1 MWDTKTFLGGEL
13 WYVHMQQLAV
23 YVHSISA
30 TICDTLLE
38 VICSLWYCS
47 IISFPVPTKAAKA
60 KKVRLGITL
69 GFMALC
75 FIVLN

>member
-1 MWDTKTFLGGEL
+1 MYTCNKWQYMCIQFLL
-13 WYVHMQQLAV
+13 H
-23 YVHSISA
+23 
-30 TICDTLLE
+30 ICDTLLE

-60 KKVRLGITL
+60 RKVRLGITL